1 MEPSRDDFVIAL
13 RSAFLKKGT
22 QQRFSLLSL
31 IFFSIILLI
40 LSSFNFKIINFFK
53 IGINEVIYRA
63 SFIASL
69 PENLIKKN
77 YKILQDHNNLFTNY
91 KDNLEQLDRIKSNNL
106 SKEIIEYENI
116 RLKQI
121 IDDYIVVDKEIF
133 AKVLIDKKSPFLKSI
148 IINKGSRNNIKL
160 GMAVLDGIYFIG
172 KIVEVNYVT
181 SRVLLISDINSK
193 IPVSLEPNGIQAIMS
208 GNGGRNGVIEYVNR
222 SNLESKNLDLIV
234 FTSGMGGVFKSGIPV
249 GKIIK
254 EKDSANI
261 SSVVDFYKDLSQLK
275 YVKILSYK
283 NDNLNKVF
291 EIDND
296 VDAEIS
302 QQSNNQNYLLK
313 EQKKISDEIRAKL
326 DEEKKLL
333 NSKLTKLDEEKK
345 LLNSKLIK
353 LKNENILLNNKIIEF
368 KKNDQ
373 SQMINEDEIKF
384 LQLNLLYGNKC
395 SKDNLKNILKKKYKV
410 GTPEYKACVLNKGK
424 Y

>member
-1 MEPSRDDFVIAL
+1 MEPSRDDFIIAL

-53 IGINEVIYRA
+53 IGINEVIYRT

-172 KIVEVNYVT
+172 KVVELNYST
-181 SRVLLISDINSK
+181 SRILLISDINSK
-193 IPVSLEPNGIQAIMS
+193 IPVSLEPIGVQAIMS
-208 GNGGRNGVIEYVNR
+208 GNGEMNGIIEYVNQ
-222 SNLESKNLDLIV
+222 SNLESENTNLTV
-234 FTSGMGGVFKSGIPV
+234 FTSGMGGLFKSGIPI
-249 GKIIK
+249 GRIIK
-254 EKDSANI
+254 EKNTSNI
-261 SSVVDFYKDLSQLK
+261 TSNVNFYKDLSQLK

-283 NDNLNKVF
+283 KENLNL
-291 EIDND
+291 EIENSQDRN
-296 VDAEIS
+296 VEIL
-302 QQSNNQNYLLK
+302 QETNNQNYLFK
-313 EQKKISDEIRAKL
+313 EQQKISNEIRVKL
-326 DEEKKLL
+326 EQDKILL
-333 NSKLTKLDEEKK
+333 NKELTKLKK
-345 LLNSKLIK
+345 EISKLK
-353 LKNENILLNNKIIEF
+353 KDVQNQIIE
-368 KKNDQ
+368 
-373 SQMINEDEIKF
+373 DEKTLIDADELKF
-384 LQLNLLYGNKC
+384 LKLNFLYSKKCTKTFYNK
-395 SKDNLKNILKKKYKV
+395 LYKV
-410 GTPEYKACVLNKGK
+410 GSAKYKKCILNKGK
-424 Y
+424 N